1 VSAAQADNP
10 QRCAGFGEDQSMK
23 VIADIT
29 DGEKAVF
36 AVAAGRHDHGR
47 GPIEFVGEREWQAS
61 FPDVLCIFRQVELD
75 LHCLI
80 VDTNKWTV
88 NDNGLAETHAKRRR
102 LETFPFRL
110 RATTTPPIT
119 RSFICASVAWEVAEI
134 RRGRN
139 QPESSFSWP

>member
-1 VSAAQADNP
+1 MAFYLRLVGAAQADNP

-47 GPIEFVGEREWQAS
+47 GPIEFVGEREWQAP
-61 FPDVLCIFRQVELD
+61 FPDVLCIFRQVQLN
-75 LHCLI
+75 LPRLF

-88 NDNGLAETHAKRRR
+88 NDNRY
-102 LETFPFRL
+102 
-110 RATTTPPIT
+110 
-119 RSFICASVAWEVAEI
+119 
-134 RRGRN
+134 GRN
-139 QPESSFSWP
+139 AGEMEKA